1 MWHLTPALLYS
12 PDGRIKKRQRF
23 ALVESGVILL
33 LLLWLVAFTRGRDS
47 RSRDAALVAS
57 EEAKLERASSACH
70 HTGGVK
76 VAARNLLAEPR
87 SEGNE
92 EAYNTLV
99 SKFPSED
106 HAVASAAAVAA
117 VLASATEVED
127 RKAPPWRPDD
137 E

>member
-1 MWHLTPALLYS
+1 MPALLHL
-12 PDGRIKKRQRF
+12 PDGRIRTRQRF
-23 ALVESGVILL
+23 ALVESGAHGV
-33 LLLWLVAFTRGRDS
+33 WRTPGKGTRGNGMPPEE
-47 RSRDAALVAS
+47 AS
-57 EEAKLERASSACH
+57 AEAKLERASSACRH
-70 HTGGVK
+70 AEGVK